1 MTRGAWSLER
11 EECLSSQRGHV
22 RNLIR
27 IQVQG
32 PALPRPVLSALLDHP
47 PEPRQRITV
56 VTCWSPSGSHHRSS
70 PGRLS
75 QWFPFL
81 HTCPPPGSVARAAGL
96 MQVYSAR
103 PLPVCTALSVNPDLI
118 ACGSHFLAPQ
128 NVPRSPAAWA
138 SPGSFQKCRI
148 LGPAPDRLI
157 GRCVLPR
164 SIGVH
169 VTACK
174 ALRWVGSSR
183 GLEAILFHSRLHP
196 GPKCGP
202 QGTVTLSDLGRGDTR
217 IHGRMGVEV
226 SFSKDREGWVFSTR
240 FLFLK
245 AVRRRGERYE
255 MVGLVLL
262 NRMRL
267 MAHKKGTPLARFQ
280 FAVWGQQEAVSPAR
294 GEVSEGWG
302 PVCPSD
308 TSDLPPGPGLGPLSP
323 SVQRHSQERTRPGPE
338 LSTRPQAGRGLG
350 GRPPT
355 VPPSGSAVSLDRL
368 TRR

>member
-1 MTRGAWSLER
+1 MQNPG
-11 EECLSSQRGHV
+11 
-22 RNLIR
+22 
-27 IQVQG
+27 
-32 PALPRPVLSALLDHP
+32 PRP
-47 PEPRQRITV
+47 
-56 VTCWSPSGSHHRSS
+56 
-70 PGRLS
+70 
-75 QWFPFL
+75 
-81 HTCPPPGSVARAAGL
+81 
-96 MQVYSAR
+96 R
-103 PLPVCTALSVNPDLI
+103 PADRKV
-118 ACGSHFLAPQ
+118 
-128 NVPRSPAAWA
+128 RSPT
-138 SPGSFQKCRI
+138 
-148 LGPAPDRLI
+148 
-157 GRCVLPR
+157 
-164 SIGVH
+164 IGVH

-226 SFSKDREGWVFSTR
+226 SFSKDKEGWVFSTR

-262 NRMRL
+262 NKMRL

-308 TSDLPPGPGLGPLSP
+308 TSDLPPGPGAGASESLCPAAHPGEDTAKSP
-323 SVQRHSQERTRPGPE
+323 VEHAA
-338 LSTRPQAGRGLG
+338 AGREGAWGKATHRPSLRVCRLP
-350 GRPPT
+350 GRPPWADS
-355 VPPSGSAVSLDRL
+355 PGGDARKEAPRDR
-368 TRR
+368 